1 MDMPNPDK
9 PRSAEEDSQQ
19 HVELIKEI
27 IGAATDAGKRYQR
40 QLSLAKTL
48 AGRECKLS
56 ARAMVLVLIGV
67 LLLTAVSA
75 TLWITLNA
83 MLALGLIQLNVH
95 WVWVGSGVILLNAA
109 VALGIVITIKALLK
123 HVSLS
128 RAWDALTLSSSEAV
142 KDKPDD
148 SKAANKLNTE
158 QHFQH

>member
-1 MDMPNPDK
+1 MPNPDK
-9 PRSAEEDSQQ
+9 PRTAEEDSQQ
-19 HVELIKEI
+19 HGELIKEI

-48 AGRECKLS
+48 AGREWKLS

-109 VALGIVITIKALLK
+109 VALGIVMTIKALLK

-128 RAWDALTLSSSEAV
+128 RAWDALTLSGTKASKAKS
-142 KDKPDD
+142 DD
-148 SKAANKLNTE
+148 SKAAKSMNTKH
-158 QHFQH
+158 HFQH

>member
-9 PRSAEEDSQQ
+9 TRSAEEHSQQ
-19 HVELIKEI
+19 HVELIKEV

-48 AGRECKLS
+48 AGREWKLS

-95 WVWVGSGVILLNAA
+95 WVLVGSGVILLNAA
-109 VALGIVITIKALLK
+109 VAWGIVITIKALLK

-128 RAWDALTLSSSEAV
+128 GAWDALTLSRGEASTA
-142 KDKPDD
+142 KSDD
-148 SKAANKLNTE
+148 SKASHNMNTE

>member
-9 PRSAEEDSQQ
+9 TRSAEEDSQQ

-48 AGRECKLS
+48 AGREWKLS

-95 WVWVGSGVILLNAA
+95 WVWVGGGVILLNAA
-109 VALGIVITIKALLK
+109 VAWGIVITIKALLK

-128 RAWDALTLSSSEAV
+128 GAWDALTLSRGEASTA
-142 KDKPDD
+142 KSDD
-148 SKAANKLNTE
+148 SKTAHNMNTE